1 MSLTH
6 SSGECEQIWT
16 LAFHDATER
25 GQRLAASQQKSDR
38 ERKRTSASHET
49 TSFLILSCSLSL
61 SPSLSPFPN
70 LTLQASTF
78 QKMAPAAITKV
89 VGRQIIDSR

>member
-1 MSLTH
+1 MPQREDSA
-6 SSGECEQIWT
+6 W
-16 LAFHDATER
+16 
-25 GQRLAASQQKSDR
+25 RLANRRAIENESKPRPLMKQPL
-38 ERKRTSASHET
+38 
-49 TSFLILSCSLSL
+49 FLFSLVLSPPPSLVL